1 MYMYV
6 HVYNIVKVFNMY
18 KYHAQK
24 SLMCMINF
32 DMYHRP
38 VYNTG
43 LGINFKDAFECL
55 TLI

>member
-1 MYMYV
+1 MYV

-32 DMYHRP
+32 DMYYRP
-38 VYNTG
+38 VYNTR